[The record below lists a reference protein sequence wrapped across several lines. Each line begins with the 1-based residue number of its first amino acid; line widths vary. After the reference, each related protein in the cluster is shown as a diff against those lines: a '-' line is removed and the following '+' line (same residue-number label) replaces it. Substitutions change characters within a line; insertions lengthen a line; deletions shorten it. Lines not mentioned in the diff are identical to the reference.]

1 MPATELLIIRNVAIA
16 KNKTFYMDQYAL
28 YIFLYKIVVTICG
41 LLIILL
47 GYKLFVKGVFDKS
60 GDIEA
65 TWKDKKLLIRKA
77 APGTFFVLFG
87 ACIMA
92 ISTYKGLQFDSA
104 SSSQTAHP
112 AVSSTEVRPVLTDS
126 LKIK

>member
-1 MPATELLIIRNVAIA
+1 MPAMERSIIQNAATA
-16 KNKTFYMDQYAL
+16 KSKIFYMDQYAL
-28 YIFLYKIVVTICG
+28 YIFLYKIIVTLSA

-47 GYKLFVKGVFDKS
+47 GYKLFVKGVFDKA
-60 GDIEA
+60 GDVEA

-87 ACIMA
+87 ACVLA
-92 ISTYKGLQFDSA
+92 ISTYRGLQFDSA
-104 SSSQTAHP
+104 SYKQAGGP
-112 AVSSTEVRPVLTDS
+112 AVTSSDVRPVLTDS